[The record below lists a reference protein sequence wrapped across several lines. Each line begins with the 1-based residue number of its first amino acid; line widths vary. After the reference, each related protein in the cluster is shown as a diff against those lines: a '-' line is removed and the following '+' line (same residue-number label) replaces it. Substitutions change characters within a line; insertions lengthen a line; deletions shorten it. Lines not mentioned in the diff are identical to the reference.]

1 MMSKAKT
8 PTLTNIAT
16 RKMKV
21 SYGATSGVKGYQ
33 IQYATNSKFTG
44 SKTKT
49 TSSRSYTITSLTKG
63 KRYYVRVRGYKTDS
77 TGNKVYGSWSTV
89 KNIKISK

>member
-1 MMSKAKT
+1 M
-8 PTLTNIAT
+8 
-16 RKMKV
+16 
-21 SYGATSGVKGYQ
+21 KGYQ

-49 TSSRSYTITSLTKG
+49 TTERSYTLTFLTKG

-77 TGNKVYGSWSTV
+77 TGNKVYGTWSAV
-89 KNIKISK
+89 KSIKIGK